1 MKRKNLEKSI
11 IMSIVLMGLSNGCLT
26 ADAMTS
32 ADFEKKYK
40 DGNAYVVYE
49 DVTVSNEKQ
58 AQIGGSDDV
67 KTIQIADGKT
77 LTLENVS
84 FNDYTPTIT
93 GNGNIVI
100 TLEKLDGTGDHYI
113 VFKPGA
119 HITANSLTVKNI
131 SGNTNSST
139 AMSAETNSIKLNVK
153 HIDICGDADGIY
165 QSTATGSEIKI
176 INFETLKITGKNGY
190 GIVGNNEKI
199 VQIIGNAGSTAYFK
213 SMDGSESGGRAAVA
227 NRNGTGVN
235 VEAGNIKLQGNRKGV
250 YAKEGFVTLNTL
262 NTAGN
267 KTIDV
272 RATYDAIY
280 SDGGII
286 NLNADTN
293 TVIGGRHGIVAELN
307 DSTVNIN
314 GNKNIIAATSRTD
327 DLSYGDK
334 TVIWAAKEAVQ
345 EGKIDTDDK
354 KDDPKLNVNITAKTE
369 NIISGTIRAENNTTV
384 TVKTTGGNTG
394 GNYIYSSA
402 QARDYDGDTQLTT
415 AVFAGDGATVNISA
429 ADGQVNEIRTTFFGS
444 TGDNERERVIW
455 AQKQGTINIDGETHI
470 VASKAEENTEGG
482 NHAANNKGI
491 AITAGSS
498 EKPTDITDIYDNR
511 STVDLKYKTGS
522 YIIGDIVSGFNG
534 AVDIHGDSNVDKI
547 NIRGNLLAANG
558 GNLELDLGGGILNG
572 RIDDYGDADDKNHKT
587 FYNPVFTNT
596 IKSEG
601 NVTLHMGANSKWI
614 LDGQSWVT
622 NLTMDQGSV
631 IDLSYQKTDGNTFN
645 KEAHAL
651 TIRNIGG
658 SGSNFESS
666 SAVESS
672 SAGLSLMADDTIT
685 EGSGT
690 FVMDLNHNDH
700 LNSDMVYIKSGKGK
714 FDVVINT
721 AQGLEQLTEENE
733 LRFATVGSTAI
744 GFDSVRLINAG
755 LFDVEYKVGSED
767 YRDDDTD
774 NDDYNGGS
782 LSPSKPG
789 DDNVTGV
796 KNWFI
801 NGIDKITPN
810 NNSKVTLDLYKANY
824 SNAVY
829 MDRLNK
835 RLGEARYINGD
846 EGLWVRMRHDRI
858 GKSDSFRSKN
868 TMYEIGYDKL
878 NEADNGER
886 RVGFALDYMDGSTE
900 FSGIAGKGEIKRKG
914 IWLYDTWLGN
924 KGHYAD
930 YVAKWGHLSN
940 SYETGFS
947 DGDYSNNVFSVS
959 AEYGRK
965 KAIGND
971 WYFEPQAQLQY
982 ARVTDGEYVTNL
994 GSKVSMEAVDSLIA
1008 RAGFRLGRDLSE
1020 RSTVYLK
1027 ADLLHEF
1034 MGEQNIFAV
1043 DSTGTLKK
1051 TFDNDGTWYDVGLGF
1066 ATAIN
1071 KDSYLYMDFEKSFG
1085 NDFDETYQINV
1096 GLQWSF

>member
-32 ADFEKKYK
+32 AEFEEKYK
-40 DGNAYVVYE
+40 NGNAYVVTE

-58 AQIGGSDDV
+58 TQIGNRTSN
-67 KTIQIADGKT
+67 TISVTDGKT
-77 LTLENVS
+77 LTLGNVS
-84 FNDYTPTIT
+84 FDYKPIIE
-93 GNGNIVI
+93 GNGNISI
-100 TLEKLDGTGDHYI
+100 TLSGALNPELKNKY
-113 VFKPGA
+113 VFKTGA
-119 HITANSLTVKNI
+119 DITASSLTIKNTNSNDGKGMAAEENTIVLNVKNI
-131 SGNTNSST
+131 
-139 AMSAETNSIKLNVK
+139 
-153 HIDICGDADGIY
+153 DIYGEDDGIY
-165 QSTATGSEIKI
+165 QSGSRGTNGNG
-176 INFETLKITGKNGY
+176 INISNFDKITLVGKKGY
-190 GIVGNNEKI
+190 GLVTNSKDGA
-199 VQIIGNAGSTAYFK
+199 QIIGNADSVAYFE
-213 SMDGSESGGRAAVA
+213 SQDTSEVGGRAAIG
-227 NRNGTGVN
+227 NRG
-235 VEAGNIKLQGNRKGV
+235 EGNATVKAAQIILKGDRKGV
-250 YAKEGFVTLNTL
+250 YTQKGSVILTADKSNVDGKNTISVKAKN
-262 NTAGN
+262 
-267 KTIDV
+267 
-272 RATYDAIY
+272 DAVY
-280 SDGGII
+280 SDGGNIT
-286 NLNADTN
+286 LTADTN
-293 TVIGGRHGIVAELN
+293 TIEGGRHGIVAELN
-307 DSTVNIN
+307 DTQINIS

-334 TVIWAAKEAVQ
+334 TVIWAAAKAAN
-345 EGKIDTDDK
+345 EGKNNVDD
-354 KDDPKLNVNITAKTE
+354 DYVFTPENTPELNVNISAETE
-369 NIISGTIRAENNTTV
+369 NIISGTIRAENDATV
-384 TVKTTGGNTG
+384 TVETTGNTG

-402 QARDYDGDTQLTT
+402 QAVDYDGDTTLTT

-429 ADGQVNEIRTTFFGS
+429 EDGQVNEIRTAFFDS
-444 TGDNERERVIW
+444 TDNNERERVIW

-470 VASKAEENTEGG
+470 VASKAEENTEGEEY
-482 NHAANNKGI
+482 AANNNGI

-498 EKPTDITDIYDNR
+498 QNTDGTYEKR
-511 STVDLKYKTGS
+511 SKVNVAYKTGS

-534 AVDIHGDSNVDKI
+534 DIDIHGKSNVDKI

-558 GNLELDLGGGILNG
+558 GNLELYLGGGILNG
-572 RIDDYGDADDKNHKT
+572 RIDDYGDANDDENNKK

-596 IKSEG
+596 IESGG
-601 NVTLHMGANSKWI
+601 NITLHMGANSRWI

-645 KEAHAL
+645 EEAHAL

-658 SGSNFESS
+658 SGSDFNQTSRT
-666 SAVESS
+666 
-672 SAGLSLMADDTIT
+672 DTIT

-700 LNSDMVYIKSGKGK
+700 LNSDMVYIKNGKGN

-767 YRDDDTD
+767 YSATDDD
-774 NDDYNGGS
+774 NKNYNGGS

-789 DDNVTGV
+789 NDNVTGV

>member
-1 MKRKNLEKSI
+1 MKRKNLEQAI
-11 IMSIVLMGLSNGCLT
+11 IMSIVLMGLSNGCL
-26 ADAMTS
+26 AAEPITS
-32 ADFEKKYK
+32 EEFNNKYY
-40 DGNAYVVYE
+40 DSASNSYVVKE

-58 AQIGGSDDV
+58 AQIGSKDV

-84 FNDYTPTIT
+84 FNTYRPTIT

-119 HITANSLTVKNI
+119 HITADSLTVKNI
-131 SGNTNSST
+131 SGNKDGST
-139 AMSAETNSIKLNVK
+139 AMSAEGNSIKLDVK
-153 HIDICGDADGIY
+153 HIDIYGDADGVF
-165 QSTATGSEIKI
+165 QSTAAGSEVEIK
-176 INFETLKITGKNGY
+176 NFDTLKITGKNGY
-190 GIVGNNEKI
+190 GIVGNNEKV
-199 VQIIGNAGSTAYFK
+199 VQIIGNAGSTAYFE
-213 SMDGSESGGRAAVA
+213 SMDGSESGGRAAVG
-227 NRNGTGVN
+227 NRYGKGVN
-235 VEAGNIKLQGNRKGV
+235 VEAGSIWLQGNRKGV
-250 YAKEGFVTLNTL
+250 YAKEGFVTLNTE

-280 SDGGII
+280 SDGGTI
-286 NLNADTN
+286 NLQAETN
-293 TVIGGRHGIVAELN
+293 TVVGGRHGIVAELN
-307 DSTVNIN
+307 NSTVNIT

-327 DLSYGDK
+327 DLLYGDK

-345 EGKIDTDDK
+345 EGKIDDEDK
-354 KDDPKLNVNITAKTE
+354 KDDPKLNVNISAATE

-384 TVKTTGGNTG
+384 TVETTGGKTG

-402 QARDYDGDTQLTT
+402 QATDYDGQTTLTT
-415 AVFAGDGATVNISA
+415 AVFASEGATVKISA
-429 ADGQVNEIRTTFFGS
+429 ANGQANDIRTTFFGS
-444 TGDNERERVIW
+444 TDNNERERVIW
-455 AQKQGTINIDGETHI
+455 AQKLGTVNIDGETHI
-470 VASKAEENTEGG
+470 VASKAEENTAGEEY
-482 NHAANNKGI
+482 AANSNGI

-498 EKPTDITDIYDNR
+498 QDTGSTYNKR
-511 STVDLKYKTGS
+511 SEVNLTYKTGS

-534 AVDIHGDSNVDKI
+534 AIGIKGKSDAEKI
-547 NIRGNLLAANG
+547 NIRGNLFAANRG
-558 GNLELDLGGGILNG
+558 SLELDLGGGIFNG
-572 RIDDYGDADDKNHKT
+572 RIDDYGDANLPEHQE
-587 FYNPVFTNT
+587 FYNPVFTND
-596 IKSEG
+596 IESGG
-601 NVTLHMGANSKWI
+601 NITLHMGDNSRWV
-614 LDGQSWVT
+614 LNGQSWLT

-631 IDLSYQKTDGNTFN
+631 IDLSYHKTSDNTFN
-645 KEAHAL
+645 ENAHAL

-658 SGSNFESS
+658 SGSDFNKR
-666 SAVESS
+666 A
-672 SAGLSLMADDTIT
+672 DTIT
-685 EGSGT
+685 EGAGT
-690 FVMDLNHNDH
+690 FIMDLNHNDH
-700 LNSDMVYIKSGKGK
+700 LSSDMVYIGSGKGT

-721 AQGLEQLTEENE
+721 AQGLEQLTEDNE
-733 LRFATVGSTAI
+733 LRFATVNSTGI

-755 LFDVEYKVGSED
+755 LFDVEYKVGSEE
-767 YRDDDTD
+767 YRADDDD
-774 NDDYNGGS
+774 NNDYNGGS
-782 LSPSKPG
+782 NLTPSKPG
-789 DDNVTGV
+789 DNNVTGV

-801 NGIDKITPN
+801 NGVDKITPN
-810 NNSKVTLDLYKANY
+810 NNSKLTVDLYKANY

-835 RLGEARYINGD
+835 RLGEARYIDGD

-858 GKSDSFRSKN
+858 GKSDAFRSKN

-886 RVGFALDYMDGSTE
+886 RVGFALDYMDGDTE

-930 YVAKWGHLSN
+930 YVAKWGHLTN
-940 SYETGFS
+940 SYETGYS

-994 GSKVSMEAVDSLIA
+994 GSRVSMDAIDSLIA
-1008 RAGFRLGRDLSE
+1008 RAGFRLGRDLGE
-1020 RSTVYLK
+1020 RSTVYVK
-1027 ADLLHEF
+1027 ADVLHEF
-1034 MGEQNIFAV
+1034 LGEQNILAV
-1043 DSTGTLKK
+1043 DSTGTLER
-1051 TFDNDGTWYDVGLGF
+1051 TFDNDGTWYDIGLGF

-1071 KDSYLYMDFEKSFG
+1071 KDSYIYMDFEKSFG
-1085 NDFDETYQINV
+1085 NDFDDTYQINV
-1096 GLQWSF
+1096 GLQYSF

>member
-32 ADFEKKYK
+32 AEFEEKYK
-40 DGNAYVVYE
+40 IENAYVVTE

-58 AQIGGSDDV
+58 TQIGGSDDV

-77 LTLENVS
+77 LTLGNVS
-84 FNDYTPTIT
+84 FDYKPTIT
-93 GNGNIVI
+93 GDGNIYI
-100 TLEKLDGTGDHYI
+100 TLSGDLDPDLKNKYI
-113 VFKPGA
+113 FKSGA
-119 HITANSLTVKNI
+119 DITASSLTIKN
-131 SGNTNSST
+131 TSSNDGKGM
-139 AMSAETNSIKLNVK
+139 AAEDNNIVLKVA
-153 HIDICGDADGIY
+153 DIYIYGQDDGIY
-165 QSTATGSEIKI
+165 QSGGTNPNKI
-176 INFETLKITGKNGY
+176 DISNFDKITLVGEKGY
-190 GIVGNNEKI
+190 GLVTNSTAGAK
-199 VQIIGNAGSTAYFK
+199 IIGNADSVAYFESK
-213 SMDGSESGGRAAVA
+213 DTSEDGGRAAIG
-227 NRNGTGVN
+227 NRGEGNAT
-235 VEAGNIKLQGNRKGV
+235 VEAAQIILKGDRKGV
-250 YAKEGFVTLNTL
+250 YTQKGSVTLTANKSTVDGKNTIRVEAK
-262 NTAGN
+262 N
-267 KTIDV
+267 
-272 RATYDAIY
+272 DAVY
-280 SDGGII
+280 SDGGNIT
-286 NLNADTN
+286 LDADTN
-293 TVIGGRHGIVAELN
+293 TIVGGRHGIVAEYN
-307 DSTVNIN
+307 NTQIDII
-314 GNKNIIAATSRTD
+314 GNTNIIGANSDTGEFLRSLNQD
-327 DLSYGDK
+327 KKLIYGDK
-334 TVIWAAKEAVQ
+334 TVIWAAREAEG
-345 EGKIDTDDK
+345 EGKNTSPASD
-354 KDDPKLNVNITAKTE
+354 LNLKVNISAETE
-369 NIISGTIRAENNTTV
+369 NLISGTIRAENNATV
-384 TVKTTGGNTG
+384 TVETTGGNTG

-402 QARDYDGDTQLTT
+402 QAKDYDGETLTT

-455 AQKQGTINIDGETHI
+455 AQKQGTINIEGETHI
-470 VASKAEENTEGG
+470 VASKAEENTEGEEY
-482 NHAANNKGI
+482 AANNKGI

-498 EKPTDITDIYDNR
+498 EKTTNKSDNSR

-534 AVDIHGDSNVDKI
+534 DIDIHGINSNVDKI

-558 GNLELDLGGGILNG
+558 GSLELDLGGGILNG
-572 RIDDYGDADDKNHKT
+572 RIDDYGDADEKHKT

-596 IKSEG
+596 IESGG
-601 NVTLHMGANSKWI
+601 NVTLHMGANSRWI

-645 KEAHAL
+645 EEAHAL

-658 SGSNFESS
+658 SGSNFNQTSRT
-666 SAVESS
+666 
-672 SAGLSLMADDTIT
+672 DTIT
-685 EGSGT
+685 EGAGT
-690 FVMDLNHNDH
+690 FIMDLNHNDH
-700 LNSDMVYIKSGKGK
+700 LNSDMVYIKNGKGN

-733 LRFATVGSTAI
+733 LRFATVGSKDI

-755 LFDVEYKVGSED
+755 LFDVEYKVGYED
-767 YRDDDTD
+767 YRNDDTD

-782 LSPSKPG
+782 LTSSKPG

-858 GKSDSFRSKN
+858 GKSDAFRSKN

-900 FSGIAGKGEIKRKG
+900 FSGIAGKGEITRKG

-994 GSKVSMEAVDSLIA
+994 GSRVSMDAIDSLIA

>member
-1 MKRKNLEKSI
+1 MKRKNLEKAI
-11 IMSIVLMGLSNGCLT
+11 IMSIVLMGLSNGCLL

-32 ADFEKKYK
+32 SEFEKTYK
-40 DGNAYVVYE
+40 NDTLKKYVVTE
-49 DVTVSNEKQ
+49 DVKVSNEIQ
-58 AQIGGSDDV
+58 TQIGANPDPEHPEI
-67 KTIQIADGKT
+67 KKYNTIHVEDGKK

-131 SGNTNSST
+131 SGNKDYST
-139 AMSAETNSIKLNVK
+139 AMSAEGNSILLDVK
-153 HIDICGDADGIY
+153 YIDIYGDADGVF
-165 QSTATGSEIKI
+165 QSTAEGSEIEIK
-176 INFETLKITGKNGY
+176 NFDTLKITGKNGY
-190 GIVGNNEKI
+190 GIVGNNEKV
-199 VQIIGNAGSTAYFK
+199 VQIIGNAGSTAYFE
-213 SMDGSESGGRAAVA
+213 SMDGSETGGRAAVG
-227 NRNGTGVN
+227 NRYGTGVN
-235 VEAGNIKLQGNRKGV
+235 VEAGTIWLQGNRKGV
-250 YAKEGFVTLNTL
+250 YAKEGFVTLNTE
-262 NTAGN
+262 NTAGKN
-267 KTIDV
+267 TIDV
-272 RATYDAIY
+272 RATYDAVY
-280 SDGGII
+280 SDGGTI
-286 NLNADTN
+286 NLLADKN

-307 DSTVNIN
+307 DSNIN
-314 GNKNIIAATSRTD
+314 ITGNENIIAATSRTD
-327 DLSYGDK
+327 GSLYGDK

-345 EGKIDTDDK
+345 EGKIDKEDK
-354 KDDPKLNVNITAKTE
+354 KDDPKLNVNISAATE
-369 NIISGTIRAENNTTV
+369 NIISGTIRAENNATV
-384 TVKTTGGNTG
+384 TVQTTGVNTG
-394 GNYIYSSA
+394 GNKIYSSA
-402 QARDYDGDTQLTT
+402 QATDYDGVTTLTT
-415 AVFAGDGATVNISA
+415 AVFASEGATVN
-429 ADGQVNEIRTTFFGS
+429 IRTTFFGS
-444 TGDNERERVIW
+444 TDNNERERVIW
-455 AQKQGTINIDGETHI
+455 AQKLGTVNIDGETHI
-470 VASKAEENTEGG
+470 VASKAEENTAGEEY
-482 NHAANNKGI
+482 AANSNGI

-498 EKPTDITDIYDNR
+498 QDTGETYAKR
-511 STVDLKYKTGS
+511 SEVNLMYKTGS

-534 AVDIHGDSNVDKI
+534 AIGIKGKSDAEKI
-547 NIRGNLLAANG
+547 NIRGNLFAANSG
-558 GNLELDLGGGILNG
+558 SLELDLGGGILNG
-572 RIDDYGDADDKNHKT
+572 RIDDYGDADIEGHQEL
-587 FYNPVFTNT
+587 YNPVFTND
-596 IKSEG
+596 IESGG
-601 NVTLHMGANSKWI
+601 NITLHMGDNSRWV

-631 IDLSYQKTDGNTFN
+631 IDLSYHKTSANTFN
-645 KEAHAL
+645 ENAHAL

-658 SGSNFESS
+658 SGSDFDQSTS
-666 SAVESS
+666 GV
-672 SAGLSLMADDTIT
+672 SLMADTVT
-685 EGSGT
+685 EGAGT
-690 FVMDLNHNDH
+690 FIMDLNHNDH
-700 LNSDMVYIKSGKGK
+700 LSSDMVYIGSGKGT

-733 LRFATVGSTAI
+733 LRFATVNSDGI

-755 LFDVEYKVGSED
+755 LFDVEFKVGSED
-767 YRDDDTD
+767 YRDDDKD

-782 LSPSKPG
+782 TITPSKPG
-789 DDNVTGV
+789 DNNVKGV
-796 KNWFI
+796 TNWFI
-801 NGIDKITPN
+801 NGVDKITPN
-810 NNSKVTLDLYKANY
+810 NNSKLTVDLYKANY

-835 RLGEARYINGD
+835 RLGEARYIDGD

-858 GKSDSFRSKN
+858 GKSDAFRSKN

-930 YVAKWGHLSN
+930 YVAKWGHLTN
-940 SYETGFS
+940 SYETGYS

-982 ARVTDGEYVTNL
+982 ARVTDGEYTTNL
-994 GSKVSMEAVDSLIA
+994 GSRVSMDAIDSLIA
-1008 RAGFRLGRDLSE
+1008 RAGFRLGRDLGE
-1020 RSTVYLK
+1020 RSTVYVK
-1027 ADLLHEF
+1027 ADVLHEF
-1034 MGEQNIFAV
+1034 LGEQNILAV
-1043 DSTGTLKK
+1043 DSTGTLQR
-1051 TFDNDGTWYDVGLGF
+1051 TFDNDGTWYDIGLGF

-1071 KDSYLYMDFEKSFG
+1071 KDSYIYMDFEKSFG

-1096 GLQWSF
+1096 GLQYSF

>member
-1 MKRKNLEKSI
+1 MYTQKGS
-11 IMSIVLMGLSNGCLT
+11 VTLT
-26 ADAMTS
+26 ANKS
-32 ADFEKKYK
+32 
-40 DGNAYVVYE
+40 
-49 DVTVSNEKQ
+49 TV
-58 AQIGGSDDV
+58 
-67 KTIQIADGKT
+67 DGK
-77 LTLENVS
+77 N
-84 FNDYTPTIT
+84 TI
-93 GNGNIVI
+93 
-100 TLEKLDGTGDHYI
+100 
-113 VFKPGA
+113 
-119 HITANSLTVKNI
+119 
-131 SGNTNSST
+131 
-139 AMSAETNSIKLNVK
+139 
-153 HIDICGDADGIY
+153 
-165 QSTATGSEIKI
+165 
-176 INFETLKITGKNGY
+176 
-190 GIVGNNEKI
+190 
-199 VQIIGNAGSTAYFK
+199 
-213 SMDGSESGGRAAVA
+213 R
-227 NRNGTGVN
+227 
-235 VEAGNIKLQGNRKGV
+235 VEAKN
-250 YAKEGFVTLNTL
+250 
-262 NTAGN
+262 
-267 KTIDV
+267 
-272 RATYDAIY
+272 DAVY
-280 SDGGII
+280 SDGGTIK
-286 NLNADTN
+286 LQADTN
-293 TVIGGRHGIVAELN
+293 IVVGGRHGIVAEFN
-307 DSTVNIN
+307 DTKIDIS

-334 TVIWAAKEAVQ
+334 TVIWAAREAEG
-345 EGKIDTDDK
+345 EGKNNSPAS
-354 KDDPKLNVNITAKTE
+354 DPKLNVNITAETE
-369 NIISGTIRAENNTTV
+369 NLISGTIRAENNATV
-384 TVKTTGGNTG
+384 TVETKGGNTG

-402 QARDYDGDTQLTT
+402 QAKDYDGETLTT

-455 AQKQGTINIDGETHI
+455 AQKQGTINIEGETHI
-470 VASKAEENTEGG
+470 VASKAEENTAGG
-482 NHAANNKGI
+482 DYAANNKGI

-498 EKPTDITDIYDNR
+498 EKTTGIYDNR

-534 AVDIHGDSNVDKI
+534 AVDIHGNSNVDKI

-572 RIDDYGDADDKNHKT
+572 RIDDYGDEHISGGNT
-587 FYNPVFTNT
+587 LYNPAFTNK
-596 IKSEG
+596 IESGG
-601 NVTLHMGANSKWI
+601 NITLHMGADSRWI

-631 IDLSYQKTDGNTFN
+631 IDLSYQKTNGNTFN

-666 SAVESS
+666 SA
-672 SAGLSLMADDTIT
+672 GLSLMADDTIIN
-685 EGSGT
+685 GAGT
-690 FVMDLNHNDH
+690 FIMDLNHNDH
-700 LNSDMVYIKSGKGK
+700 LNSDMVYIENGKGK

-767 YRDDDTD
+767 YSDTDDD
-774 NDDYNGGS
+774 NNNYNGGS

-994 GSKVSMEAVDSLIA
+994 GSRVSMDAIDSLIA

>member
-1 MKRKNLEKSI
+1 MKRKNLEQAI
-11 IMSIVLMGLSNGCLT
+11 IMSIVLMGLSNGCL
-26 ADAMTS
+26 AAEPITS
-32 ADFEKKYK
+32 EDFNKTYY
-40 DGNAYVVYE
+40 DSASNSYVVKE

-58 AQIGGSDDV
+58 AQIGSKDV

-119 HITANSLTVKNI
+119 HITADSLTVKNI
-131 SGNTNSST
+131 SGNTDLST
-139 AMSAETNSIKLNVK
+139 AMSAEGNSIKLDVK
-153 HIDICGDADGIY
+153 HIDIYGDADGVY
-165 QSTATGSEIKI
+165 QSVAAGSAVEIK
-176 INFETLKITGKNGY
+176 NFDTLKITGQNGY
-190 GIVGNNEKI
+190 GLIANNKENV
-199 VQIIGNAGSTAYFK
+199 VQITGNAGSTAYFE
-213 SMDGSESGGRAAVA
+213 SMDGSESGGRAAIG
-227 NRNGTGVN
+227 NRYGKGVN
-235 VEAGNIKLQGNRKGV
+235 VEAGSIWLQGNRKGV
-250 YAKEGFVTLNTL
+250 YAKEGFVTLNTE

-272 RATYDAIY
+272 IATYDAVY
-280 SDGGII
+280 SDGGTI
-286 NLNADTN
+286 NLKAETN
-293 TVIGGRHGIVAELN
+293 TVVGGRHGIVAELN
-307 DSTVNIN
+307 DSTVNIT
-314 GNKNIIAATSRTD
+314 GNKNIIAATSHTD
-327 DLSYGDK
+327 NLLYGDK

-345 EGKIDTDDK
+345 EGKIDDEDK
-354 KDDPKLNVNITAKTE
+354 KDDPKLNVNISAATE

-384 TVKTTGGNTG
+384 TVETTGGNTG
-394 GNYIYSSA
+394 GNKIYSSA
-402 QARDYDGDTQLTT
+402 QATDYDGVTTLTT
-415 AVFAGDGATVNISA
+415 AVFASEGATVNISA
-429 ADGQVNEIRTTFFGS
+429 ADGQANDIRTTFFGS
-444 TGDNERERVIW
+444 TDNNERERVIW
-455 AQKQGTINIDGETHI
+455 AQKLGTVNIDGETHI
-470 VASKAEENTEGG
+470 VASKAEENTAGEEY
-482 NHAANNKGI
+482 AANSNGI

-498 EKPTDITDIYDNR
+498 KDTGSTYNKR
-511 STVDLKYKTGS
+511 SEVNLTYKTGS

-534 AVDIHGDSNVDKI
+534 AIGIKGKSDAEKI
-547 NIRGNLLAANG
+547 NIRGNLFAANRG
-558 GNLELDLGGGILNG
+558 SLELDLGGGIFNG
-572 RIDDYGDADDKNHKT
+572 RIDDYGDADIEGHNK
-587 FYNPVFTNT
+587 FYNPVFTND
-596 IKSEG
+596 IESGG
-601 NVTLHMGANSKWI
+601 NITLHMGDNSRWV
-614 LDGQSWVT
+614 LNGQSWLT

-631 IDLSYQKTDGNTFN
+631 IDLSYHKTSANTFN
-645 KEAHAL
+645 ENAHAL

-658 SGSNFESS
+658 SGSDFDQ
-666 SAVESS
+666 SASGV
-672 SAGLSLMADDTIT
+672 SLMADTVT
-685 EGSGT
+685 EGAGT
-690 FVMDLNHNDH
+690 FIMDLNHNDH
-700 LNSDMVYIKSGKGK
+700 LSSDMVYIGSGKGT

-721 AQGLEQLTEENE
+721 AQGLEQLTEDNE
-733 LRFATVGSTAI
+733 LRFATVGSTGI

-767 YRDDDTD
+767 YREDDGD
-774 NDDYNGGS
+774 NNDYNGGS
-782 LSPSKPG
+782 DLTPSKPG
-789 DDNVTGV
+789 DDNVSGI

-801 NGIDKITPN
+801 NGVDKITPN
-810 NNSKVTLDLYKANY
+810 NNSKLTVDLYKANY

-835 RLGEARYINGD
+835 RLGEARYIDGD

-858 GKSDSFRSKN
+858 GKSDAFRSKN

-886 RVGFALDYMDGSTE
+886 RVGFALDYMDGDTE
-900 FSGIAGKGEIKRKG
+900 FSGIAGKGEITRKG

-940 SYETGFS
+940 SYETGYS

-994 GSKVSMEAVDSLIA
+994 GSRVSMDAIDSLIA
-1008 RAGFRLGRDLSE
+1008 RAGFRLGRDLGE
-1020 RSTVYLK
+1020 RSTVYVK
-1027 ADLLHEF
+1027 ADVLHEF
-1034 MGEQNIFAV
+1034 LGEQNILAV
-1043 DSTGTLKK
+1043 DSTGTLER
-1051 TFDNDGTWYDVGLGF
+1051 TFDNDGTWYDIGLGF

-1071 KDSYLYMDFEKSFG
+1071 KDSYIYMDFEKSFG
-1085 NDFDETYQINV
+1085 NDFDDTYQINV
-1096 GLQWSF
+1096 GLQYSF

>member
-1 MKRKNLEKSI
+1 MYTQKGSVTLKANKS
-11 IMSIVLMGLSNGCLT
+11 T
-26 ADAMTS
+26 D
-32 ADFEKKYK
+32 
-40 DGNAYVVYE
+40 
-49 DVTVSNEKQ
+49 
-58 AQIGGSDDV
+58 
-67 KTIQIADGKT
+67 DGK
-77 LTLENVS
+77 N
-84 FNDYTPTIT
+84 TI
-93 GNGNIVI
+93 
-100 TLEKLDGTGDHYI
+100 
-113 VFKPGA
+113 
-119 HITANSLTVKNI
+119 S
-131 SGNTNSST
+131 
-139 AMSAETNSIKLNVK
+139 
-153 HIDICGDADGIY
+153 
-165 QSTATGSEIKI
+165 
-176 INFETLKITGKNGY
+176 
-190 GIVGNNEKI
+190 
-199 VQIIGNAGSTAYFK
+199 
-213 SMDGSESGGRAAVA
+213 
-227 NRNGTGVN
+227 
-235 VEAGNIKLQGNRKGV
+235 VEAKN
-250 YAKEGFVTLNTL
+250 
-262 NTAGN
+262 
-267 KTIDV
+267 
-272 RATYDAIY
+272 DAVY
-280 SDGGII
+280 SDGGNIT
-286 NLNADTN
+286 LTADTN
-293 TVIGGRHGIVAELN
+293 TIVGGRHGIVAELN
-307 DSTVNIN
+307 DSTVKIK

-334 TVIWAAKEAVQ
+334 TVIWAAREAEG
-345 EGKIDTDDK
+345 EGKNNSPAS
-354 KDDPKLNVNITAKTE
+354 DPKLNVNITALTE
-369 NIISGTIRAENNTTV
+369 NIISGTIRAENDATV
-384 TVKTTGGNTG
+384 TVETTGGNTG

-402 QARDYDGDTQLTT
+402 QAVDYDGNTQLTT

-429 ADGQVNEIRTTFFGS
+429 EDGQVNEIRTTFFGS

-455 AQKQGTINIDGETHI
+455 AQKQGTIKIEGETHI
-470 VASKAEENTEGG
+470 VASKAEENTAGG
-482 NHAANNKGI
+482 AYAANNNGI

-498 EKPTDITDIYDNR
+498 AKTPGIYDNR

-534 AVDIHGDSNVDKI
+534 AVDIHGNSNVDKI

-596 IKSEG
+596 IGSGG
-601 NVTLHMGANSKWI
+601 NITLHMGANSKWI

-658 SGSNFESS
+658 SGSDFNKT
-666 SAVESS
+666 
-672 SAGLSLMADDTIT
+672 LRTDTIT

-700 LNSDMVYIKSGKGK
+700 LNSDMVYIENGKGK

-767 YRDDDTD
+767 YRENDED
-774 NDDYNGGS
+774 NNNYNGGS

-858 GKSDSFRSKN
+858 GKSDAFRSKN

>member
-1 MKRKNLEKSI
+1 MKRKNLEQAI
-11 IMSIVLMGLSNGCLT
+11 IMSIVLMGLSNGCL
-26 ADAMTS
+26 AAEPITS
-32 ADFEKKYK
+32 EEFNNKYS
-40 DGNAYVVYE
+40 DSASNSYVVKE

-58 AQIGGSDDV
+58 AQIGSKDV

-119 HITANSLTVKNI
+119 HITADSLTVKNI
-131 SGNTNSST
+131 SGNTDLST
-139 AMSAETNSIKLNVK
+139 AMSAEGNSIKLDVK
-153 HIDICGDADGIY
+153 HIDIYGDADGVY
-165 QSTATGSEIKI
+165 QSVAAGSAVEIK
-176 INFETLKITGKNGY
+176 NFDTLKITGQNGY
-190 GIVGNNEKI
+190 GLIANNKENV
-199 VQIIGNAGSTAYFK
+199 VQITGNAGSTAYFE
-213 SMDGSESGGRAAVA
+213 SMDGSESGGRAAVG
-227 NRNGTGVN
+227 NRYGKGVN
-235 VEAGNIKLQGNRKGV
+235 VEAGTIWLQGNRKGV
-250 YAKEGFVTLNTL
+250 YAKEGFVTLNTE

-272 RATYDAIY
+272 RATYDAVY
-280 SDGGII
+280 SDGGTI
-286 NLNADTN
+286 NLKAETN
-293 TVIGGRHGIVAELN
+293 TVVGGRHGIVAELN
-307 DSTVNIN
+307 DSTVNIT
-314 GNKNIIAATSRTD
+314 GNKNIIAATSHTD
-327 DLSYGDK
+327 NLLYGDK

-345 EGKIDTDDK
+345 EGKIDDEDK
-354 KDDPKLNVNITAKTE
+354 KDDPKLNVNISAATE

-384 TVKTTGGNTG
+384 TVETTGGNTG
-394 GNYIYSSA
+394 GNKIYSSA
-402 QARDYDGDTQLTT
+402 QATDYDGQTTLTT
-415 AVFAGDGATVNISA
+415 AVFASEGATVNISA
-429 ADGQVNEIRTTFFGS
+429 ADGQANDIRTTFFGS
-444 TGDNERERVIW
+444 TDNNERERVIW
-455 AQKQGTINIDGETHI
+455 AQKLGTVNIDGETHI
-470 VASKAEENTEGG
+470 VASKAEENTAGEEY
-482 NHAANNKGI
+482 AANSNGI

-498 EKPTDITDIYDNR
+498 KDTGSTYNKR
-511 STVDLKYKTGS
+511 SEVNLTYKTGS

-534 AVDIHGDSNVDKI
+534 AIGIKGKSDAEKI
-547 NIRGNLLAANG
+547 NIRGNLFAANRG
-558 GNLELDLGGGILNG
+558 SLELDLGGGIFNG
-572 RIDDYGDADDKNHKT
+572 RIDDYGDADIEGHNK
-587 FYNPVFTNT
+587 FYNPVFTND
-596 IKSEG
+596 IESGG
-601 NVTLHMGANSKWI
+601 NITLHMGDNSRWV
-614 LDGQSWVT
+614 LNGQSWLT

-631 IDLSYQKTDGNTFN
+631 IDLSYHKTSANTFN
-645 KEAHAL
+645 ENAHAL

-658 SGSNFESS
+658 SGSDFDQ
-666 SAVESS
+666 SASGV
-672 SAGLSLMADDTIT
+672 SLMADTVT
-685 EGSGT
+685 EGAGT
-690 FVMDLNHNDH
+690 FIMDLNHNDH
-700 LNSDMVYIKSGKGK
+700 LSSDMVYIGSGKGT

-721 AQGLEQLTEENE
+721 AQGLEQLTEDNE
-733 LRFATVGSTAI
+733 LRFATVGSTGI

-767 YRDDDTD
+767 YREDDGD
-774 NDDYNGGS
+774 NNDYNGGS
-782 LSPSKPG
+782 DLTPSKPG
-789 DDNVTGV
+789 DDNVSGI

-801 NGIDKITPN
+801 NGVDKITPN
-810 NNSKVTLDLYKANY
+810 NNSKLTVDLYKANY

-835 RLGEARYINGD
+835 RLGEARYIDGD

-858 GKSDSFRSKN
+858 GKSDAFRSKN

-886 RVGFALDYMDGSTE
+886 RVGFALDYMDGDTE
-900 FSGIAGKGEIKRKG
+900 FSGIAGKGEITRKG

-940 SYETGFS
+940 SYETGYS

-994 GSKVSMEAVDSLIA
+994 GSRVSMDAIDSLIA
-1008 RAGFRLGRDLSE
+1008 RAGFRLGRDLGE
-1020 RSTVYLK
+1020 RSTVYVK
-1027 ADLLHEF
+1027 ADVLHEF
-1034 MGEQNIFAV
+1034 LGEQNILAV
-1043 DSTGTLKK
+1043 DSTGTLAR
-1051 TFDNDGTWYDVGLGF
+1051 TFDNDGTWYDIGLGF

-1071 KDSYLYMDFEKSFG
+1071 KDSYIYMDFEKSFG
-1085 NDFDETYQINV
+1085 NDFDDTYQINV
-1096 GLQWSF
+1096 GLQYSF